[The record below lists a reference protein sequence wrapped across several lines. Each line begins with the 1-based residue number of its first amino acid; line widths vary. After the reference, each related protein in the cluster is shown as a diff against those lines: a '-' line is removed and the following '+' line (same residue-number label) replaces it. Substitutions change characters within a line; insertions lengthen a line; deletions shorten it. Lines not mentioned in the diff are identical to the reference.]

1 MIDEEPFCVLY
12 CEDNGTLNTPV
23 KEQPVSDKSLSRFR
37 KRCYD
42 YYNMCRKKARI
53 MKKCRGKSQE
63 AFMRE
68 LKCTYESLVRKRNL
82 AQYLRIT
89 PERFIDTY
97 LEKEEY
103 GMNYQTKHKPCDF

>member
-1 MIDEEPFCVLY
+1 
-12 CEDNGTLNTPV
+12 
-23 KEQPVSDKSLSRFR
+23 
-37 KRCYD
+37 
-42 YYNMCRKKARI
+42 
-53 MKKCRGKSQE
+53 
-63 AFMRE
+63 MRE